1 MTCRPEVRSK
11 PRGALLRG
19 AEGALPRK
27 EAGAPEKAG
36 KAEKEGKAEKAEAAA
51 AAHPTGAETEGAAVK
66 AEARA
71 EVKKE
76 HNSEQRIF
84 YYI

>member
-1 MTCRPEVRSK
+1 MTCRPGARSK

-19 AEGALPRK
+19 AEGAPLLK
-27 EAGAPEKAG
+27 KAGAAEKAG
-36 KAEKEGKAEKAEAAA
+36 RAEKAEAEA
-51 AAHPTGAETEGAAVK
+51 AAHPTEAETEGAAAK
-66 AEARA
+66 AGAEA

>member
-27 EAGAPEKAG
+27 EAGAPEKA
-36 KAEKEGKAEKAEAAA
+36 EKAEKAEAAA

>member
-27 EAGAPEKAG
+27 EAGTPEKA
-36 KAEKEGKAEKAEAAA
+36 EKAEKAEAAA

>member
-27 EAGAPEKAG
+27 EAGAPEKA
-36 KAEKEGKAEKAEAAA
+36 GKAEKAEAAA

>member
-1 MTCRPEVRSK
+1 MTCRPGARSK
-11 PRGALLRG
+11 PRGALLSG
-19 AEGALPRK
+19 AEGAPLLR
-27 EAGAPEKAG
+27 EAGAAERAEKAGRAG
-36 KAEKEGKAEKAEAAA
+36 KAEAEA
-51 AAHPTGAETEGAAVK
+51 AAHPTEAETEGAAAK
-66 AEARA
+66 AGAEAEV